1 MSFNQ
6 AVLSKA
12 QRDQYELIKQAA
24 ESDLETFIRLVHPK
38 RVLGA
43 VHSELL
49 KWWTRPDAK
58 SHQMTLLPRDH
69 QKSAMIA
76 YRVAWEITRNPS
88 IRVLYISS
96 TQNLAIRQVGFIKN
110 ILTSEAYR
118 YYWPEMVNKDE
129 ASREKWT
136 QTEFCVDHP
145 KRKED
150 MVRDPTVFSAGLT
163 STIVGMHADIAVLD
177 DVVVMD
183 NAYTDDGRE
192 KVKLQYSFLSSIEAA
207 AACEWVVGTR
217 YHPRDLYN
225 DLLEM
230 QVEQFDEH
238 GDIIG
243 YDPLYEVFQRQ
254 VEDRG
259 DGTGQF
265 LWPREKQMDGS
276 VFGFDRDVLARK
288 RAQYL
293 DPIQFRSQYYNTP
306 NDYETSRIKRD
317 SFQYYD
323 PKYLRRLEGKWYF
336 KARKLN
342 VFASVDFA
350 FSLNK
355 SADYTSIVVV
365 GIDADRNYY
374 VLDVDR
380 FKSDKI
386 PVYFDHI
393 LALYTK
399 WDFRKIRCEIS
410 VAQKVIVNSLK
421 NDYIRPH
428 GLALSID
435 EYNPSRIQG
444 SKEERVDAIL
454 QPRYSNNQIWHYRG
468 GNCSVL
474 EEELVLVKPP
484 HDDVKDALAACI
496 DVCVPP
502 TASALSAD
510 PLASQ
515 VYSVHQRFGGVA

>member
-1 MSFNQ
+1 MSSNKV
-6 AVLSKA
+6 VLSKK
-12 QRDQYELIKQAA
+12 DLGQYVALKAAA
-24 ESDLETFIRLVHPK
+24 EADLETFIRLIHPK

-43 VHSELL
+43 VHSELIH
-49 KWWTRPDAK
+49 WWTRPDAK
-58 SHQMTLLPRDH
+58 LHQMTLLPRDH

-88 IRVLYISS
+88 IRILYISS
-96 TQNLAIRQVGFIKN
+96 TANLAQKQLGFIKN
-110 ILTSEAYR
+110 ILTCDAYR
-118 YYWPEMVNKDE
+118 YYWPDMVNEEEGK
-129 ASREKWT
+129 REKWT
-136 QTEFCVDHP
+136 LSEFSVDHP

-150 MVRDPTVFSAGLT
+150 MIRDPTVFAAGLT
-163 STIVGMHADIAVLD
+163 TTTVGMHCDCAVLD
-177 DVVVMD
+177 DVVVME

-207 AACEWVVGTR
+207 DAREWVVGTR

-230 QVEQFDEH
+230 TVEQFNDD
-238 GDIIG
+238 GDIVG
-243 YDPLYEVFQRQ
+243 HEQLYETFQRQ

-276 VFGFDRDVLARK
+276 AYGFDREVLARK

-293 DPIQFRSQYYNTP
+293 DPIQFRAQYYNTP

-317 SFQYYD
+317 AFQYYD
-323 PKYLRRLEGKWYF
+323 PKYLHRVGGKWHY
-336 KARKLN
+336 KTRKLN

-350 FSLNK
+350 FSLK
-355 SADYTSIVVV
+355 KAADYTAITVV

-374 VLDVDR
+374 ILEIDR

-386 PVYFDHI
+386 PEYFKHI
-393 LALYTK
+393 LDLHRK
-399 WDFRKIRCEIS
+399 WDFRKIRCEVS
-410 VAQKVIVNSLK
+410 VAQKVIVTSLK
-421 NDYIRPH
+421 NDYIRTH

-435 EYNPSRIQG
+435 EFNPSRILG

-454 QPRYSNNQIWHYRG
+454 QPKYSNLQIWHYRG
-468 GNCSVL
+468 GNCSIL
-474 EEELVLVKPP
+474 EEELILLKPP
-484 HDDVKDALAACI
+484 HDDVKDALASCI
-496 DVCVPP
+496 DVCQPP
-502 TASALSAD
+502 TAASMIYD
-510 PLASQ
+510 PLEQ
-515 VYSVHQRFGGVA
+515 NVFGTHPRFGGVI